1 MIDINNF
8 IAGKQHSGYSPRYS
22 LATTFFEQQY
32 TLPNSS
38 SVEIGLA
45 LSTAR
50 TAIPQANAL
59 KFSQRKNI
67 LAQAS
72 ANLTVNPEHE
82 QFIVAATGMPLKHVR
97 QRLDLGRYLFTVLP
111 DICAQ
116 RYGLHNGQYMRAIH
130 HGHKKGYELR
140 IPRDGPIS
148 AFLPPNDP
156 AEPFFVFAHAVLAG
170 QAIIVKPSQ
179 QEPLTSVVVADALTT
194 AGYPPGAL
202 SVVHWNTSDATRAP
216 LAHTLCDETT
226 IRVLM
231 GSSST
236 AQSLLSH
243 NGEVVQHGTTV
254 QYCAG
259 HTAAV
264 VLPDADIPST
274 AAHLAHSAYNWTI
287 DCVSTK
293 TVIVVGK
300 DAKQQLIDELKKII
314 ATKKTGDPRKEET
327 DIGNVPKEGLDAL
340 HALLHGQQ
348 TFGAITHHAP
358 YTITTPQ
365 QVTPILCEASS
376 LQCPLFSQEPP
387 YLLALYACANEE
399 DVPKILDTLRQE
411 LPVKK
416 RMGIGL
422 YTQRKVEELL
432 PILERC
438 HAHLVFHNTPTI
450 DLNFALNHQ
459 DVFLADE
466 FLAPVSISTNFL
478 SSRS

>member
-1 MIDINNF
+1 VVLDIHNF
-8 IAGKQHSGYSPRYS
+8 IAGKKHSGYSPRYN
-22 LATTFFEQQY
+22 LTTTFLDQHY

-50 TAIPQANAL
+50 TAIPLANAL
-59 KFSQRKNI
+59 KFTQRKNI
-67 LAQAS
+67 LKQAS
-72 ANLTVNPEHE
+72 ANLIVTPEHE

-97 QRLDLGRYLFTVLP
+97 QRLELGRHLFTVLP

-116 RYGLHNGQYMRAIH
+116 RYGLHNDQFMRAIH
-130 HGHKKGYELR
+130 HGHKQGYELR
-140 IPRDGPIS
+140 IPRDGPVS

-156 AEPFFVFAHAVLAG
+156 AEPFFVFAHAILAG

-194 AGYPPGAL
+194 AGYPLGAL

-216 LAHTLCDETT
+216 LGYTLCNETT

-231 GSSST
+231 GSSAT

-243 NGEVVQHGTTV
+243 NSDVVQHGTTI

-264 VLPDADIPST
+264 VLPDADIPAT
-274 AAHLAHSAYNWTI
+274 ATHLAHSAYNWTI

-300 DAKQQLIDELKKII
+300 DTKQRLVDELKKII
-314 ATKKTGDPRKEET
+314 AIKKTGDPRKEET
-327 DIGNVPKEGLDAL
+327 DIGYVPKEGLDSL
-340 HALLHGQQ
+340 HVLLHGQQ

-358 YTITTPQ
+358 YTITAPY
-365 QVTPILCEASS
+365 QVMPILCEASS
-376 LQCPLFSQEPP
+376 LQCPLFSQEPS
-387 YLLALYACANEE
+387 YLLALYTCVNET
-399 DVPKILDTLRQE
+399 DVSKILDTLRQE

-438 HAHLVFHNTPTI
+438 NAHLVFHNTPTI

-466 FLAPVSISTNFL
+466 LLAPVSITTS
-478 SSRS
+478 